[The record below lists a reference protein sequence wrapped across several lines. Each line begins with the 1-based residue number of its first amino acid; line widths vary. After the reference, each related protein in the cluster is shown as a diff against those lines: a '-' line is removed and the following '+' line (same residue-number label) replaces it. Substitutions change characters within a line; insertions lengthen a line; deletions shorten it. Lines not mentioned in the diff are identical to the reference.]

1 MSRIQAL
8 IRPTTPDEAE
18 AERQAARSEWWE
30 IHTPLAFGRHTI
42 TLERVNDDGPN
53 TMHAQFF
60 ADSYLEAR
68 AAVTGYI
75 NWWAA
80 RNRAKEQPK

>member
-18 AERQAARSEWWE
+18 AERQAARSEWRQQY
-30 IHTPLAFGRHTI
+30 TPLMFGRHAVV
-42 TLERVNDDGPN
+42 LERVNDDDS
-53 TMHAQFF
+53 TSMHAQFF
-60 ADSYLEAR
+60 ADSYGDAR

-75 NWWAA
+75 HWWTG
-80 RNRAKEQPK
+80 RNRVREATP

>member
-18 AERQAARSEWWE
+18 AEREAARSQWRQQY
-30 IHTPLAFGRHTI
+30 TPLMFGRHAVV
-42 TLERVNDDGPN
+42 LEQVNSDGFT

-60 ADSYLEAR
+60 ADSYGDAR
-68 AAVTGYI
+68 AAVTAYC
-75 NWWAA
+75 NWWTSVQRTKGAT
-80 RNRAKEQPK
+80 P